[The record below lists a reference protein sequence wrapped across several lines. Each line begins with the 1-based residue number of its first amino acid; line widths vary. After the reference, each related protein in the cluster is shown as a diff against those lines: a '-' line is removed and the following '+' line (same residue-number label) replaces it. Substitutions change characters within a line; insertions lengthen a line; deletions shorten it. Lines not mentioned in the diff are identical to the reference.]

1 MPSLSAEFRYPKNIR
16 FKCSRC
22 TRCCGDTETRIR
34 HVLLFEKEAQSISK
48 DTSKPL
54 EAFGFRIAGHEP
66 YLYEMKKGKGG
77 KCVFLEGNDCS
88 IYASRPLICR
98 YYPFELK
105 TARNKIFL
113 FSPTKECPGIGLGR
127 VLKESYF
134 RNLFRIARRLFS
146 QDGYQSWTD

>member
-34 HVLLFEKEAQSISK
+34 HVLVFEKEAQRISK

-54 EAFGFRIAGHEP
+54 EAFGFRVVGHEP

-77 KCVFLEGNDCS
+77 KCVFLEGKDCS

-113 FSPTKECPGIGLGR
+113 FSPTKECHGIGLGR

-134 RNLFRIARRLFS
+134 RNLFRKARRLFS
-146 QDGYQSWTD
+146 EDGCQSWKD